1 MQFICQH
8 RRAHFTSILV
18 CVSLNN
24 LKCNAYIKYRH
35 TSSYDFYF
43 MLRTIWQTYCFAEY
57 VSPINNVCMS
67 SRSSSTQL
75 LHSLKVLVVELVVL
89 NYFIH

>member
-1 MQFICQH
+1 
-8 RRAHFTSILV
+8 
-18 CVSLNN
+18 
-24 LKCNAYIKYRH
+24 
-35 TSSYDFYF
+35 

-89 NYFIH
+89 NYFITSSINSIISRSSSTQLLHSLKVLVVEVVVLNYFIH